1 MHAGIEL
8 NFVEFK
14 VSNRL
19 FGFGGVL
26 SIILLTA
33 SLSSSFDA
41 RVRNLISNREPRCQH
56 VRRGWARA
64 HALGVKRKAAPRC
77 SGARMWSTDQRCREE
92 VLAGGREVMSNR
104 SPNFGAH

>member
-33 SLSSSFDA
+33 SLSSSFDG
-41 RVRNLISNREPRCQH
+41 E
-56 VRRGWARA
+56 
-64 HALGVKRKAAPRC
+64 LGI
-77 SGARMWSTDQRCREE
+77 
-92 VLAGGREVMSNR
+92 
-104 SPNFGAH
+104 